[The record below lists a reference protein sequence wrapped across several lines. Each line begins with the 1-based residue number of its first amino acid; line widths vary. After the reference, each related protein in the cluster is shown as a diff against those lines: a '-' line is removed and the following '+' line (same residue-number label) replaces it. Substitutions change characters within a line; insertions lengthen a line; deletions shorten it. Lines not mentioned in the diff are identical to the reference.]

1 MDTQIIQQ
9 EEISHL
15 SKKTIEIN
23 DSNIFQISLCSTL
36 AIFSCILSILLIPSI
51 LGKILGVVITV
62 ILYIISLFMIEK
74 KLEIIKDSV
83 NKKVIVLIMNYLGR
97 AKTTLIFD
105 QENVH
110 FIREITIAY
119 TLIKENKKTSN
130 IYYYTFY
137 IINDFKNL
145 VDIDLNESNI
155 RRNLLNIFILL
166 KK

>member
-1 MDTQIIQQ
+1 M
-9 EEISHL
+9 
-15 SKKTIEIN
+15 
-23 DSNIFQISLCSTL
+23 
-36 AIFSCILSILLIPSI
+36 
-51 LGKILGVVITV
+51 ITV
-62 ILYIISLFMIEK
+62 ILYIISLFKIEK
-74 KLEIIKDSV
+74 NLEIIKDSV

-97 AKTTLIFD
+97 AKKTLIFD

-110 FIREITIAY
+110 FSKKLTIAY

-155 RRNLLNIFILL
+155 RRKPVKYIYIFEKVHFGCDDKFVEKLNEFVGETKIALYFHLILIL
-166 KK
+166 I